1 VNAPRSARNSFA
13 KSSSIASV
21 YSAEGL
27 TLSFSFFTGALIL
40 DRGVN
45 ALRMIPRL
53 DEIRER
59 LEPAFPVGVVPDN
72 LELII
77 ARAVWV

>member
-1 VNAPRSARNSFA
+1 M
-13 KSSSIASV
+13 

-27 TLSFSFFTGALIL
+27 TLSLLFFAGALIL

-59 LEPAFPVGVVPDN
+59 LEPAFPVGVVPGN
-72 LELII
+72 LELVV
-77 ARAVWV
+77 ARAVRV